1 MKSFFEEYS
10 KIIGLILLAL
20 VVILLFSTPSTFF
33 SSSITTIDTELSHA
47 SGKEI
52 MVEMKLDFGNNE
64 HMRAFPMHIDGW
76 KGSDYNTERVAK
88 SLGADVMLMRAY
100 SHPES
105 YQPVFLLIVQSD
117 NRSSFHPPV
126 ICYPALGY
134 TIEEEGKE
142 EIPVHN
148 VSWVAKPMYS
158 ISESR
163 KEEMGYFN
171 GTISSK
177 KLIVLKES
185 NGKVTERRVVL
196 YFYVKEGIPSKD
208 ITMIR
213 VSSLAP
219 TEGSYEGVL
228 DLTRAFMGK
237 TIPYMFE
244 PKEMQPT
251 MFTIITSNSITGK
264 LVVLLFLIIPLLFIF
279 YPQIRNLKKFVKK

>member
-10 KIIGLILLAL
+10 RIIGLLLLAL
-20 VVILLFSTPSTFF
+20 LFILLFSTPSTFF
-33 SSSITTIDTELSHA
+33 ARSITTIDTELSHA
-47 SGKEI
+47 SGREI
-52 MVEMKLDFGNNE
+52 MVEMKMDFGNNE
-64 HMRAFPMHIDGW
+64 HMRAFPRHINGW

-100 SHPES
+100 LHPES
-105 YQPVFLLIVQSD
+105 YQPVFFLIVQSR

-126 ICYPALGY
+126 VCYPALGY

-148 VSWVAKPMYS
+148 VSWVAKPIYS

-163 KEEMGYFN
+163 KEERGYFN

-177 KLIVLKES
+177 KLVVSKES
-185 NGKVTERRVVL
+185 NGRVTERRVVL
-196 YFYVKEGIPSKD
+196 YFYVKEGISSND

-213 VSSLAP
+213 VSAIAP

-228 DLTRAFMGK
+228 NLTSAFMGE
-237 TIPYMFE
+237 TVPYMFE
-244 PKEMQPT
+244 PQQKQPT
-251 MFTIITSNSITGK
+251 MFTLITSNSVTGK
-264 LVVLLFLIIPLLFIF
+264 LTVLLLLIIPFLLIF
-279 YPQIRNLKKFVKK
+279 YPQLRNLKRKNRV

>member
-33 SSSITTIDTELSHA
+33 SRSITTIDTELSHA

-64 HMRAFPMHIDGW
+64 HMHAFPMHIGSW
-76 KGSDYNTERVAK
+76 KGSDYNTEGVAK

-105 YQPVFLLIVQSD
+105 YQPVFLLIVQSR

-142 EIPVHN
+142 KIPVHN
-148 VSWVAKPMYS
+148 GSWVAKPMYS
-158 ISESR
+158 IPESR
-163 KEEMGYFN
+163 KEDMGYFN

-219 TEGSYEGVL
+219 TKGSYEGVL
-228 DLTRAFMGK
+228 DLTRAFMGE

-244 PKEMQPT
+244 PKERQPT

-264 LVVLLFLIIPLLFIF
+264 LAVLLFLIIPFLLIF

>member
-10 KIIGLILLAL
+10 RIIGLLLLAL
-20 VVILLFSTPSTFF
+20 LFILLFSTPSTFF
-33 SSSITTIDTELSHA
+33 ARSITTIDTELSHA
-47 SGKEI
+47 SGREI
-52 MVEMKLDFGNNE
+52 MVEMKMDFGNNE
-64 HMRAFPMHIDGW
+64 HMRAFPRHINGW

-100 SHPES
+100 LHPES
-105 YQPVFLLIVQSD
+105 YQPVFFLIVQSR

-126 ICYPALGY
+126 VCYPALGY

-148 VSWVAKPMYS
+148 VSWVAKPIYS

-163 KEEMGYFN
+163 KEERGYFN

-177 KLIVLKES
+177 KLVVSKES
-185 NGKVTERRVVL
+185 NGRVTERRVVL
-196 YFYVKEGIPSKD
+196 YFYVKEGISSND

-213 VSSLAP
+213 VSAIAP

-228 DLTRAFMGK
+228 NLTRAFMGE
-237 TIPYMFE
+237 TVPYMFE
-244 PKEMQPT
+244 PQQKQPT
-251 MFTIITSNSITGK
+251 MFTLITSNSVTGK
-264 LVVLLFLIIPLLFIF
+264 LTVLLLLIIPFLLIF
-279 YPQIRNLKKFVKK
+279 YPQLRNLKRKNRV

>member
-10 KIIGLILLAL
+10 KIIGLLLFAL

-33 SSSITTIDTELSHA
+33 AGSISTIDTELSHA

-52 MVEMKLDFGNNE
+52 MVERKLDFGNNE
-64 HMRAFPMHIDGW
+64 HMRAFPMYIGSW

-100 SHPES
+100 FNPES
-105 YQPVFLLIVQSD
+105 YQPIFFLIVQSG

-134 TIEEEGKE
+134 TIEEESKE
-142 EIPVHN
+142 EILVHN
-148 VSWVAKPMYS
+148 VSWLAEPIYS
-158 ISESR
+158 ISKGR

-177 KLIVLKES
+177 KLIVSKES
-185 NGKVTERRVVL
+185 DGNVTERRVVL
-196 YFYVKEGIPSKD
+196 YFYVKGGFSSNN

-219 TEGSYEGVL
+219 AKGSYEGVL
-228 DLTRAFMGK
+228 DLTSRFMGE

-244 PKEMQPT
+244 PKERQPT
-251 MFTIITSNSITGK
+251 MIALITHNSVTGK
-264 LVVLLFLIIPLLFIF
+264 LAVLLVLIIPLIIIF